1 MGKNKSSICS
11 TMLKIR
17 RVIEME
23 EKPDIQKLIDRLNGE
38 LKLWD
43 EVSEKFRDWNREW
56 NRFGLDGG
64 KIPISIIEL
73 MEELNSEYN
82 LSKK

>member
-1 MGKNKSSICS
+1 
-11 TMLKIR
+11 MLKIR
-17 RVIEME
+17 NVIEME
-23 EKPDIQKLIDRLNGE
+23 EKPDVQKLIDRLNGE

-43 EVSEKFRDWNREW
+43 EVSEKFRGWNRDC
-56 NRFGLDGG
+56 NRFDWGSG
-64 KIPISIIEL
+64 KPPISIIEL